1 MRNPR
6 LILCIYPPIWPF
18 QLFTPLNIGQRLAN
32 CAMIGNK
39 PTSGVL
45 TQHPFPSL
53 TLPPAIIIQGID
65 DLRAALE
72 AASSLNRALTVL
84 SIPGAAGSAGA
95 PWFHALI
102 QAGSAEFPNVPLT
115 GVLDCADQPGF
126 ALAALRTGCR
136 DLLLLDSSPGMA
148 ARPRHRG
155 SFRSPALRFPRPHI
169 QPALL
174 PRPHRGMPRVARG
187 KPIEPMGITD
197 AALQMEPQKAME
209 SRISD

>member
-18 QLFTPLNIGQRLAN
+18 QLFTPLNIGQGRAN
-32 CAMIGNK
+32 CAMIENK
-39 PTSGVL
+39 PASGVL
-45 TQHPFPSL
+45 TQHPLPPS
-53 TLPPAIIIQGID
+53 TVPPAIIIHGIE

-72 AASSLNRALTVL
+72 AAASLNRALTVL

-102 QAGSAEFPNVPLT
+102 QAGSAEFPQVALT
-115 GVLDCADQPGF
+115 GVLDCADQPGH

-136 DLLLLDSSPGMA
+136 DLLLLDFGARMA
-148 ARPRHRG
+148 ARPRHRR
-155 SFRSPALRFPRPHI
+155 SLRSPAPWLPRPHI

-174 PRPHRGMPRVARG
+174 PRPHRGMP
-187 KPIEPMGITD
+187 
-197 AALQMEPQKAME
+197 
-209 SRISD
+209 